1 MERDLQ
7 DIKEEIRA
15 RTDIVEIIGTY
26 TRLKRSGKNWTGLCP
41 FHSDKNPSFSVNPER
56 GFYKC
61 FSCQESGDLFTFVGK
76 KENLDFIET
85 VEFLARRAGI
95 AFERKGVDREKA
107 SEREQAFALN
117 EIAARFFQ
125 ER

>member
-41 FHSDKNPSFSVNPER
+41 FHADKHPSFSVVPSI
-56 GFYKC
+56 GIYKC
-61 FSCQESGDLFTFVGK
+61 WSCGETGDLFKFVGK

-85 VEFLARRAGI
+85 VEFLAKRAGI
-95 AFERKGVDREKA
+95 AVRAQGRRPRKGQRTGTGVRA
-107 SEREQAFALN
+107 
-117 EIAARFFQ
+117 
-125 ER
+125 